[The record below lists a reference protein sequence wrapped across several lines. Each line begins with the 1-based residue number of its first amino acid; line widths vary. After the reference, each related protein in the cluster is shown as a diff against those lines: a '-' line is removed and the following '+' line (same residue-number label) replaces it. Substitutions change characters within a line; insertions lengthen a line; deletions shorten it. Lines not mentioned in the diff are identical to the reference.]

1 MAKDGR
7 DPQVVAGFPTHVSE
21 MGRGV
26 RRALFIHCSLAH
38 SGAWLAVEAALL
50 DKLSMVAFDR
60 PSHGRSG
67 VWMGGE
73 DAAALHKQTTRIA
86 AQLLGKRADVI
97 GHSWGGTVALRLA
110 IERGEQVRSL
120 ALYEPVL
127 LAAAAGH
134 PAFEAHRAL
143 MGEARAAFAAGD
155 RARAAQMFH
164 DEMNPDNPWAGLP
177 EKVQG
182 RMADEIHTVFEEVG
196 VAIDDAA
203 GLCAPGMLEKIKQP
217 VLLMEGTSTAP
228 VVRAANEAL
237 CARIPQAQR
246 VIVVGA
252 GHMGPVTHPDNVA
265 GEVAA
270 FLKV

>member
-1 MAKDGR
+1 MEDGR
-7 DPQVVAGFPTHVSE
+7 GPEMIAGFPTFVTQ

-38 SGAWLAVEAALL
+38 SGAWLGVQAALL
-50 DKLSMVAFDR
+50 DKLAMVSFDR

-67 VWMGGE
+67 RWMGGE
-73 DAAALHKQTTRIA
+73 DPAALHKHTTRIA

-110 IERGEQVRSL
+110 IERGDQVRSL
-120 ALYEPVL
+120 VLYEPVL
-127 LAAAAGH
+127 LAAAQGH
-134 PAFEAHRAL
+134 PAFEAHKDV
-143 MGEARAAFAAGD
+143 MTEARAAFDAGD
-155 RARAAQMFH
+155 RARAAQMFN
-164 DEMNPDNPWAGLP
+164 DEMNPDNLWDGIP
-177 EKVQG
+177 EKAQL
-182 RMADEIHTVFEEVG
+182 RLADEIHTVFEEVG
-196 VAIDDAA
+196 VATEDAA

-217 VLLMEGTSTAP
+217 VLLMEGTGTSA

-252 GHMGPVTHPDNVA
+252 GHMAPITHPDNIA
-265 GEVAA
+265 GEIAA